1 LIPIL
6 DGATFRVSGLSAM
19 TDSDSPLPLVASV
32 CGTFLKPEMQSIY
45 RQVIGL
51 RRFRT
56 IVFTEE
62 LSHADQFPFAP
73 VEILTKLARPKPRG
87 NLFLRFWFKYIV
99 RQWPPPFR
107 IEKDVKPYYPF
118 DLLLR
123 LEQHRPVLLH
133 IYYGHKAVTYQN
145 ILLRTS
151 VPYLISFHGV
161 DVAHFAK
168 GDRTADFLAVTGK
181 ARLVLARSQSLL
193 DELARLGVPRA
204 KLRLNRTPVPLDAV
218 LATVRQPPS
227 DGAWRLVQACRL
239 IPKKGILTAITAIR
253 EVVRRYP
260 KLKFILCGDGPQRKD
275 LELAAVQAGVE
286 NSVEFR
292 GWLDQ
297 SQLRAEFSQ
306 AHLFLHPSEM
316 AKDSDQEGV
325 PNSML
330 EAMATGL
337 PVVATRHG
345 GIPEAVTDG
354 QDGWLVP
361 EHSPD
366 ELAAA
371 ILRILDSPELL
382 AQFSRQA
389 RESVVDQFG
398 AEGRISALEDC
409 YEEAIRITDS
419 PEPV

>member
-1 LIPIL
+1 
-6 DGATFRVSGLSAM
+6 M
-19 TDSDSPLPLVASV
+19 TDSELDPQLPLVASV

-45 RQVIGL
+45 RQVTGL

-62 LSHADQFPFAP
+62 LSHPAQFPFSP
-73 VEILTKLARPKPRG
+73 VEILTKLPRPKPRG
-87 NLFLRFWFKYIV
+87 NFFLRFWFKYIV

-118 DLLLR
+118 DLLPR
-123 LEQHRPVLLH
+123 LDQHQPALIHV
-133 IYYGHKAVTYQN
+133 YYGHKAVTYKN

-151 VPYLISFHGV
+151 IPYIISFHGV

-168 GDRTADFLAVTGK
+168 GDRTEDFLAVTGK

-193 DELARLGVPRA
+193 DELARLGVAPH

-218 LATVRQPPS
+218 PATVRQAPAN
-227 DGAWRLVQACRL
+227 GEWRLVQACRL
-239 IPKKGILTAITAIR
+239 IPKKGILTAIEALK

-260 KLKFILCGDGPQRKD
+260 ALKFILCGDGPQR
-275 LELAAVQAGVE
+275 EILAKAAAQSGLGHV
-286 NSVEFR
+286 VEFR

-297 SQLRAEFSQ
+297 ESLREEFSR
-306 AHLFLHPSEM
+306 AHLFLHPSEK

-354 QDGWLVP
+354 KDGLLVP
-361 EHSPD
+361 ERSPS
-366 ELAAA
+366 ELSAA
-371 ILRILDSPELL
+371 ILRLLDAPDLL
-382 AQFSRQA
+382 ATFSRGA
-389 RESVVDQFG
+389 RESVVANFG
-398 AEGRISALEDC
+398 AEGRVAALEDC
-409 YEEAIRITDS
+409 YEEAIRLTDS
-419 PEPV
+419 EPEEPGPEQVSTPV